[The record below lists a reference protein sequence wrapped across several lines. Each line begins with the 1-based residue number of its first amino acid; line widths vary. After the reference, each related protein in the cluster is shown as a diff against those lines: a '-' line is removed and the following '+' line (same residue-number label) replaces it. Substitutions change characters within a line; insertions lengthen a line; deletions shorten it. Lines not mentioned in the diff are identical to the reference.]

1 MKKLLLVL
9 LLPLFLA
16 CEKDEPIVLEPSF
29 ELTLNG
35 NAVDADN
42 FYRIVNTYGGIKTEN
57 GVTTKLFV
65 LYLQRDE
72 GDPRLNSEHFAVILK
87 DTDAI
92 DDGQLLDVGTYDH
105 LGTDSK
111 QTLLEIPGP
120 DDYIVYATSVVLDA
134 GQLGGPHS
142 GLICLEAEGKFWN
155 PYQQAFYTVT
165 AKLENYPIGR
175 DVEST
180 PYSYLLD

>member
-1 MKKLLLVL
+1 MKKLLLIL

-16 CEKDEPIVLEPSF
+16 CEKDESIALEPTF

-35 NAVDADN
+35 NVVDTDS
-42 FYRIVNTYGGIKTEN
+42 FYRIVSTYGGFKTEN

-72 GDPRLNSEHFAVILK
+72 GNPRLNSEHFAVILK
-87 DTDAI
+87 DTNAVN
-92 DDGQLLDVGTYDH
+92 DGMLLDVGTYDH

-111 QTLLEIPGP
+111 QTSLEIPGP
-120 DDYIVYATSVVLDA
+120 DDYIVYATAEVFDA

-142 GLICLEAEGKFWN
+142 GLICLEAEGEFWN

-165 AKLENYPIGR
+165 AKLDNYPIGR
-175 DVEST
+175 DVEGT
-180 PYSYLLD
+180 PYGYLLD

>member
-1 MKKLLLVL
+1 MKKLLLL
-9 LLPLFLA
+9 LILPLLWS
-16 CEKDEPIVLEPSF
+16 CQKDEPVVLEPTF

-35 NAVDADN
+35 NVVDTKN
-42 FYRIVNTYGGIKTEN
+42 FYRVINTYGGIKKEN

-65 LYLQRDE
+65 LYLQKDK
-72 GDPRLNSEHFAVILK
+72 GTPRMNTEHFAVILK

-142 GLICLEAEGKFWN
+142 GLICLEAEGEFWN

-175 DVEST
+175 DVDGT
-180 PYSYLLD
+180 PYGYLLD

>member
-1 MKKLLLVL
+1 MKKLLLL
-9 LLPLFLA
+9 LILPLLWA
-16 CEKDEPIVLEPSF
+16 CQKEEPVILEPTF
-29 ELTLNG
+29 ELTLN
-35 NAVDADN
+35 NNIIDTES
-42 FYRIVNTYGGIKTEN
+42 FYRVINTYGGIKTEN

-87 DTDAI
+87 DTNAI
-92 DDGQLLDVGTYDH
+92 DNGILLDVGTYDH

-111 QTLLEIPGP
+111 QTSLEIPGP
-120 DDYIVYATSVVLDA
+120 DDYIVQATSLVQDI
-134 GQLGGPHS
+134 HN
-142 GLICLEAEGKFWN
+142 GLICLDASGEFWN

-165 AKLENYPIGR
+165 AKLENYPIGQ

-180 PYSYLLD
+180 PYGYLLD